1 MFGKT
6 SLDVVYAKCEK
17 DKTLR
22 NNVSVTFDT
31 KAHEIFGSYGAKNTT
46 SNQAHD
52 AGFDSYM
59 TGKVFICMSK
69 YIEIGKIVKTSKGGK
84 QLT

>member
-31 KAHEIFGSYGAKNTT
+31 KTHEIFGSYGAKNTT
-46 SNQAHD
+46 SN
-52 AGFDSYM
+52 
-59 TGKVFICMSK
+59 
-69 YIEIGKIVKTSKGGK
+69 
-84 QLT
+84 

>member
-46 SNQAHD
+46 SN
-52 AGFDSYM
+52 
-59 TGKVFICMSK
+59 
-69 YIEIGKIVKTSKGGK
+69 
-84 QLT
+84 